1 MTKKRP
7 RRMTMKNKVSF
18 EVKLD
23 EEMYRKLV
31 FVAEAE
37 GKNLNN
43 HILHLA
49 RTNIAYYE
57 RVHGKIKSAD
67 LEKIPVPDDGCDK

>member
-1 MTKKRP
+1 
-7 RRMTMKNKVSF
+7 MKNKVSF

-23 EEMYRKLV
+23 AETYKKLV

-37 GKNLNN
+37 GRNPNN
-43 HILHLA
+43 HILQLA

-57 RVHGKIKSAD
+57 RVHGKIKPAE
-67 LEKIPVPDDGCDK
+67 LEKVPLPEGDADSGRG

>member
-1 MTKKRP
+1 
-7 RRMTMKNKVSF
+7 MKNKVSF

-23 EEMYRKLV
+23 TDTFRRLMH
-31 FVAEAE
+31 VASSE
-37 GKNLNN
+37 GRNLNN

-57 RVHGKIKSAD
+57 RVHGKIKSAE
-67 LEKIPVPDDGCDK
+67 LEKITLPADADRG

>member
-1 MTKKRP
+1 
-7 RRMTMKNKVSF
+7 MKNKAVF
-18 EVKLD
+18 EVRLD
-23 EEMYRKLV
+23 SEIYKKLV
-31 FVAEAE
+31 YVAEAE

-57 RVHGKIKSAD
+57 RVHGKIKPAD
-67 LEKIPVPDDGCDK
+67 IEKIEVPEKE

>member
-1 MTKKRP
+1 
-7 RRMTMKNKVSF
+7 MKNKVSF

-23 EEMYRKLV
+23 AETYKKLL

-43 HILHLA
+43 HVLHLA

-57 RVHGKIKSAD
+57 RVHGKIKPAD
-67 LEKIPVPDDGCDK
+67 LEKIALPDGGDDER

>member
-1 MTKKRP
+1 
-7 RRMTMKNKVSF
+7 MKNKVSF
-18 EVKLD
+18 SVKTD
-23 EEMYRKLV
+23 PDTYKKLV
-31 FVAEAE
+31 FVAEKE

-57 RVHGKIKSAD
+57 RVHGKIKPAD
-67 LEKIPVPDDGCDK
+67 IEGIKIPDDGEIG

>member
-1 MTKKRP
+1 
-7 RRMTMKNKVSF
+7 MKNKVSF

-23 EEMYRKLV
+23 AETYKKLMY
-31 FVAEAE
+31 VAGVE

-49 RTNIAYYE
+49 RTNIAYHE
-57 RVHGKIKSAD
+57 RVHGKIKPAD
-67 LEKIPVPDDGCDK
+67 TANIALPEGTEE

>member
-1 MTKKRP
+1 
-7 RRMTMKNKVSF
+7 MKNKAVF

-23 EEMYRKLV
+23 PEIYKKLV
-31 FVAEAE
+31 YVSEAE

-57 RVHGKIKSAD
+57 RVHGKIKPAD
-67 LEKIPVPDDGCDK
+67 IENIQIPEND

>member
-1 MTKKRP
+1 
-7 RRMTMKNKVSF
+7 MKNKVSF

-23 EEMYRKLV
+23 AETYKKLV

-37 GKNLNN
+37 GRNPNN

-57 RVHGKIKSAD
+57 RVHGKIKPAE
-67 LEKIPVPDDGCDK
+67 LEKIALPEDGADADRG

>member
-1 MTKKRP
+1 
-7 RRMTMKNKVSF
+7 MKNKVSF

-23 EEMYRKLV
+23 AETYKKLV
-31 FVAEAE
+31 YVAEAE

-49 RTNIAYYE
+49 RTNIAYHE
-57 RVHGKIKSAD
+57 RVHGKIKPAE
-67 LEKIPVPDDGCDK
+67 LEKIAAPSASENDSED